1 MATSFIDPR
10 TYGVL
15 SDDEKAFKLRQLY
28 PQMFVNSDDPTYP
41 GGFGQNIDYS
51 GYGNGATPAATAT
64 PATATPAPASS
75 PVGSPGTAG
84 GGDAATKLASEMG
97 PNSPGASQVP
107 PSFVEKY
114 GGWGGEV
121 QGGATSTT
129 ADGTPDPMGG
139 WGGVPN
145 ATPPKTL
152 VSDQQARSRSNID
165 PGIYREAQDKVKDE
179 GIYRQPPP
187 NAGKDEGIYMGG
199 PLGVPDTTPT
209 PAPPATPAGPPMAIP
224 KSSGQLTSPTGALG
238 SIVPALREPA
248 LPSTVPPAPAR
259 RLQPPQDRV
268 ALYQKLRPYPGMS
281 RSEKMSNMI
290 AAAFA
295 SASQPG
301 TGNDFKDAARAFAQ
315 GNTAYQGIKDYDRA
329 TRANYATSV
338 LGQLAAQEEAARKGA
353 DTEADIY
360 KKYGEG
366 YKEYSQGGNLQAA
379 SRNMLEFTGPA
390 SLKTAEAAVQRAA
403 TEDWDKRTALHNAP
417 EGTTIVRRDPRT
429 GLPIKVETTAKTYA
443 PDAAETKINANVR
456 AMYIYEQ
463 LNGGPLTAEQSTQ
476 AWRAMNNMD
485 PKVMGGT
492 GALAQAWRIGNIE
505 DPVERARQTKLLMQA
520 GHLAQA
526 VSPPQQTVLQMPL
539 GETVKGKGIS
549 ELTQRHVRQFTGKD
563 GVVDYQKYIAAAM
576 NGELDK
582 TGYTQVRDVDW
593 QNSLMQAWQE
603 QNQARKTSGPPKLDS
618 IKDRTGAANKKKE
631 EEAAKLDP
639 AAAAAVQS
647 MAKMVKERKEA
658 AKRAEA
664 NKGLK

>member
-1 MATSFIDPR
+1 
-10 TYGVL
+10 
-15 SDDEKAFKLRQLY
+15 
-28 PQMFVNSDDPTYP
+28 
-41 GGFGQNIDYS
+41 
-51 GYGNGATPAATAT
+51 
-64 PATATPAPASS
+64 
-75 PVGSPGTAG
+75 
-84 GGDAATKLASEMG
+84 
-97 PNSPGASQVP
+97 
-107 PSFVEKY
+107 
-114 GGWGGEV
+114 
-121 QGGATSTT
+121 
-129 ADGTPDPMGG
+129 
-139 WGGVPN
+139 
-145 ATPPKTL
+145 
-152 VSDQQARSRSNID
+152 
-165 PGIYREAQDKVKDE
+165 
-179 GIYRQPPP
+179 
-187 NAGKDEGIYMGG
+187 
-199 PLGVPDTTPT
+199 
-209 PAPPATPAGPPMAIP
+209 
-224 KSSGQLTSPTGALG
+224 
-238 SIVPALREPA
+238 
-248 LPSTVPPAPAR
+248 
-259 RLQPPQDRV
+259 
-268 ALYQKLRPYPGMS
+268 
-281 RSEKMSNMI
+281 MSNMI

-379 SRNMLEFTGPA
+379 ARNMLEYTGPA
-390 SLKTAEAAVQRAA
+390 SLKTAEAAVTNAA
-403 TEDWDKRTALHNAP
+403 TAKWKAEHDPTVAA
-417 EGTTIVRRDPRT
+417 EGSAIYQRDANGVLVNRGTVP
-429 GLPIKVETTAKTYA
+429 KTFA
-443 PDAAETKINANVR
+443 PDVAQTKIDANVR

-463 LNGGPLTAEQSTQ
+463 LNGGPLTAEQSTA
-476 AWRAMNNMD
+476 AWRAMNDMD
-485 PKVMGGT
+485 PKVVGGNS
-492 GALAQAWRIGNIE
+492 ALGHALRIGNIQ
-505 DPVERARQTKLLMQA
+505 DPVERDRQTKLLLGA
-520 GHLAQA
+520 GNLAQR

-603 QNQARKTSGPPKLDS
+603 QNQARKTSGPTPITP
-618 IKDRTGAANKKKE
+618 IKDRMAAANAKKQ

-658 AKRAEA
+658 ALKAKSQ
-664 NKGLK
+664 KGGWN